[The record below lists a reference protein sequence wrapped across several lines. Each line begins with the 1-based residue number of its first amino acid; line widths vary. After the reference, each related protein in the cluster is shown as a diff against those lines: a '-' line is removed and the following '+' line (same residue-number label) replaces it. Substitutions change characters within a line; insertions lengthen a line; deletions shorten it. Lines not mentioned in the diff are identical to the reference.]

1 MKAVILTLLLA
12 ALAVSGSGALG
23 LAILAPLHR
32 QTEAVSEVKL
42 PRDTTPVEQQQP
54 LDWASRSPF
63 RRSRTPAPQP
73 FDVRRTA
80 ATLEQVAQAPR
91 PRLVLRGFVVGAR
104 RAAVIE
110 GLPGIEGA
118 RVLRPGD
125 EEAGVRVARIDGDRV
140 VVRMKDTSWSLRVG
154 EPGS

>member
-1 MKAVILTLLLA
+1 MA
-12 ALAVSGSGALG
+12 
-23 LAILAPLHR
+23 
-32 QTEAVSEVKL
+32 SEH
-42 PRDTTPVEQQQP
+42 
-54 LDWASRSPF
+54 
-63 RRSRTPAPQP
+63 
-73 FDVRRTA
+73 
-80 ATLEQVAQAPR
+80 VAQAPR

-118 RVLRPGD
+118 RVLRQGD

-140 VVRMKDTSWSLRVG
+140 VVRMKDTTWALKVG